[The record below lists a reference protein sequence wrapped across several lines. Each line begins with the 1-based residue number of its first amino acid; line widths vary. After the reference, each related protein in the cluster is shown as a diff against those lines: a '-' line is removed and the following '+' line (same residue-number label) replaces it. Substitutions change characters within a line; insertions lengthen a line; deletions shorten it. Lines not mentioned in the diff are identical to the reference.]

1 MARGAESKNIATQTI
16 LNSFPGSFVYDKEI
30 RLPFVENGE
39 EIQLKCVLTCAK
51 VNVEENG
58 ENAIPGAPSNELNFG
73 TTSSNETQSTVSHVE
88 TSEEEK
94 ENIRN
99 LMNALGL

>member
-1 MARGAESKNIATQTI
+1 MARGAESKSIATQTI

-30 RLPFVENGE
+30 RIPFVENGE

-51 VNVEENG
+51 TNVEENG
-58 ENAIPGAPSNELNFG
+58 ENAIPGETSGEINFG
-73 TTSSNETQSTVSHVE
+73 ASNIQSQSEVKHIETTEA
-88 TSEEEK
+88 EK

>member
-16 LNSFPGSFVYDKEI
+16 LSSFPGSFVYDKEI
-30 RLPFVENGE
+30 RIPFVENGE

-58 ENAIPGAPSNELNFG
+58 ENAIPGETSNEVNFES
-73 TTSSNETQSTVSHVE
+73 TNQSKASTEHVE
-88 TSEEEK
+88 TTEAEK